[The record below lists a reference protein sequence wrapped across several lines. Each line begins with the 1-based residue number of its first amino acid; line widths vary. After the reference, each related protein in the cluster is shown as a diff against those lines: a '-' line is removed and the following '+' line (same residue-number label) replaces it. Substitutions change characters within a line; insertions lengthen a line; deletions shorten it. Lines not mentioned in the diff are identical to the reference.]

1 MRKILGSTAIAL
13 CATFSSVA
21 MAADV
26 KIGYVNV
33 TEIYNKSGF
42 VQKANKTLQE
52 NVKGMED
59 KLKVARNDL
68 QTLIT
73 SYEKST
79 SNSKKEALAKKIK
92 AAQANLTSMSQDFQ
106 KKIQE
111 QQGAGMQKFTALI
124 EAAVAK
130 VAKEKQINT
139 VLNSTSIIYSD
150 NSWVDLTK
158 DVDSA
163 MQKN

>member
-1 MRKILGSTAIAL
+1 MKKILGTTAIAL
-13 CATFSSVA
+13 FTAFSSVA

-26 KIGYVNV
+26 KVGYVNV
-33 TEIYNKSGF
+33 TEIYNKSVF

-59 KLKVARNDL
+59 KLKVARSDL

-92 AAQANLTSMSQDFQ
+92 AAQADLTTMSQDFQ

-130 VAKEKQINT
+130 VAKEKQVNT